1 MDIEALHRK
10 HEWLASDAPA
20 WCRTLW
26 QTPASFNWYL
36 KDNRKALADG
46 QAIVK
51 LGREWFIHGENFPA
65 VAKTIL
71 EGKAK

>member
-1 MDIEALHRK
+1 MDIEALHRSQS
-10 HEWLASDAPA
+10 WLANDAPA
-20 WCRTLW
+20 WCRIIW
-26 QTPASFNWYL
+26 RTPASFNWFL

-51 LGREWFIHGENFPA
+51 LGREWFVNSELFPT